1 MIGSR
6 SLREKMRVKMM
17 TQIDELLQE
26 IQEHRNTKQ
35 GIIMFLSGRQI
46 GVSTSIADTITY
58 GYGKLDFNGYWQ
70 FPVPE
75 IVVNYVQEM
84 RDEIKQLK
92 MQLEEALD
100 AQ

>member
-1 MIGSR
+1 
-6 SLREKMRVKMM
+6 MM

-35 GIIMFLSGRQI
+35 GIILFLSGRQI

-58 GYGKLDFNGYWQ
+58 GYGELDFNGYWQ

-75 IVVNYVQEM
+75 IVVNYVHQM

-92 MQLEEALD
+92 LQLKEGLD
-100 AQ
+100 AR